1 MALPTPARLFT
12 LWRSG
17 PFSTLWKIVGSHF
30 RDPRLRQ
37 LFARYATY
45 CGSSPF
51 LAPATLM
58 LIAHVE
64 QLGVWS
70 VRGGMQRLA
79 ETLAARVRSCGGSL
93 EFGSEVRRI
102 RVEHGRVHSL
112 ELADGR
118 SEGFDVVIANT
129 EPWAVAAGYLGEDV
143 RSACGAPTS
152 PNPSLSAVTWTCR
165 ARIEGWPLARH
176 NVFFSDDYPA
186 EFNSLQTGRYPADP
200 TIYLCAQDR
209 PTPEDAPAS
218 ASERVFMLMNAP
230 ARAAPAP
237 APAALEGVAMRRL
250 ARAGITLTPEPETL
264 VRTTPADF
272 AARFPG
278 SGGALY
284 GMATHGWRAAFAR
297 RGARTSVRGFYL
309 AGGGVHPGAGVP
321 MAALSGRYAASQA
334 LFDLG
339 QSSSVSATS
348 PRIRQAVTAP

>member
-1 MALPTPARLFT
+1 
-12 LWRSG
+12 
-17 PFSTLWKIVGSHF
+17 
-30 RDPRLRQ
+30 
-37 LFARYATY
+37 
-45 CGSSPF
+45 
-51 LAPATLM
+51 
-58 LIAHVE
+58 
-64 QLGVWS
+64 
-70 VRGGMQRLA
+70 
-79 ETLAARVRSCGGSL
+79 
-93 EFGSEVRRI
+93 
-102 RVEHGRVHSL
+102 
-112 ELADGR
+112 
-118 SEGFDVVIANT
+118 
-129 EPWAVAAGYLGEDV
+129 
-143 RSACGAPTS
+143 
-152 PNPSLSAVTWTCR
+152 
-165 ARIEGWPLARH
+165 
-176 NVFFSDDYPA
+176 
-186 EFNSLQTGRYPADP
+186 
-200 TIYLCAQDR
+200 
-209 PTPEDAPAS
+209 
-218 ASERVFMLMNAP
+218 MNAP

-339 QSSSVSATS
+339 LSSSVSATS